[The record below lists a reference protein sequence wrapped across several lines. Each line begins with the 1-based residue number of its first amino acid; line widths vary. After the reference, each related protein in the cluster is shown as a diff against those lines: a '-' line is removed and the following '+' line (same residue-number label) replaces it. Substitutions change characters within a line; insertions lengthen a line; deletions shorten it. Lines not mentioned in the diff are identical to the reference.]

1 MIDQHP
7 GRGAAWLA
15 RLTGGQEVGGSN
27 PLAPIGETIFQQR
40 LTSQLGVGLFF
51 CDTFS
56 SDLCKTAFM

>member
-27 PLAPIGETIFQQR
+27 PLAPNSYLTRGYGDFDRLVGAEKQAPASLQR
-40 LTSQLGVGLFF
+40 QFWAT
-51 CDTFS
+51 
-56 SDLCKTAFM
+56 